1 MNVKLASEKLHKDK
15 YYAYFMPNFDA
26 KVLLPECL
34 AARQDAERVWSFLA
48 RLRTKRWVNL
58 AVIHVI
64 QHMAAFNY

>member
-48 RLRTKRWVNL
+48 RLRTKL
-58 AVIHVI
+58 
-64 QHMAAFNY
+64 

>member
-48 RLRTKRWVNL
+48 RLRTKR
-58 AVIHVI
+58 
-64 QHMAAFNY
+64 